1 MGPRAAKVPMPTSSP
16 TDLPPMVPRD
26 APSDDGAPSDLPSEV
41 RSDEAQ
47 DLQGE
52 SDPYEP
58 ILAWLR
64 GNAGLTPNAEAA
76 AHRARGMD
84 REPLPLILNR
94 LGAVSD
100 ADLQS
105 AFLAV
110 TDLAPAEGEV
120 TAADETGPTPAFMRA
135 HRLIVFASDPAPSA
149 LSIGMVDPLD
159 SQAIRGVR
167 FATGR
172 ELQLSVMRASEQ
184 RRLFAA
190 NFEDASA
197 SWTQEIAE
205 RDDER
210 TGVALEF
217 DRDAPV
223 ARRVAGWLAD
233 AVARRASDVHMEPRS
248 NVLCVRFRIDGVLH
262 TVAEEPIAAA
272 GSVIARI
279 KVLADLDLGER
290 RASQDGR
297 TTIVVGGRSIDLRVS
312 IVPSVN
318 GEAAVLRIL
327 DRNEVKLDFE
337 ALGFSAEERT
347 LLGRALKWPHGLF
360 LVTGPTGSGKTTTLY
375 AGLEAMRGTDRKV
388 LTIED
393 PVEYHFDH
401 VTQVQAAPKAGVTF
415 PGAIRSFLRQDPD
428 VILVGEI
435 RDGETAKAAVQAA
448 LTGHLV
454 LATLHAIDAPRAVPR
469 LLDMGV
475 EPFQL
480 AACFRGALSQRL
492 VRRLCPHCRRGRAPS
507 QAEREMLA
515 LTLDAQVFDAVG
527 CGRCLQS
534 GFLGRIVI
542 AEAFEAEDAFLN
554 HIRDVDAVVAAAETA
569 LKLRLR
575 DDGARKV
582 AAGVT
587 TSAEVLRAL
596 TG

>member
-1 MGPRAAKVPMPTSSP
+1 
-16 TDLPPMVPRD
+16 MVPRD
-26 APSDDGAPSDLPSEV
+26 APSEDLIPPDPHAVVASDAAELPVAP
-41 RSDEAQ
+41 A
-47 DLQGE
+47 
-52 SDPYEP
+52 DPYQPVLE
-58 ILAWLR
+58 WFR
-64 GNAGLTPNAEAA
+64 SNAGLTPNAEAA
-76 AHRARGMD
+76 AHRAKGID

-110 TDLAPAEGEV
+110 TGLGASEGEV
-120 TAADETGPTPAFMRA
+120 STQAEAMPTPAFMRA
-135 HRLIVFASDPAPSA
+135 HRLIVFASDPAPA
-149 LSIGMVDPLD
+149 PLLIGMVDPLD
-159 SQAIRGVR
+159 AQAVRGVR

-172 ELQLSVMRASEQ
+172 ALQVSVMRASEQ

-190 NFEDASA
+190 NYEDASA

-210 TGVALEF
+210 TETALEF

-233 AVARRASDVHMEPRS
+233 AVARRASDVHMEPRT

-290 RASQDGR
+290 RISQDGR
-297 TTIVVGGRSIDLRVS
+297 TTIVVGGRAIDLRVS

-327 DRNEVKLDFE
+327 DRNEVRLDFE
-337 ALGFSAEERT
+337 ALGFSDEERT
-347 LLGRALKWPHGLF
+347 LLSSALKWPHGLF

-375 AGLEAMRGTDRKV
+375 AGLEAMRGSGRKV

-415 PGAIRSFLRQDPD
+415 PGAIRAFLRQDPD

-492 VRRLCPHCRRGRAPS
+492 VRRLCPHCRRERAPS
-507 QAEREMLA
+507 QAERDMLGLSA
-515 LTLDAQVFDAVG
+515 DSPVFEATG

-534 GFLGRIVI
+534 GFLGRVVI
-542 AEAFEAEDAFLN
+542 AEAFEAHDDFLN
-554 HIRDVDAVVAAAETA
+554 HIRDVDAVVAAAETTLHSR
-569 LKLRLR
+569 LK
-575 DDGARKV
+575 DDGAAKI
-582 AAGVT
+582 ASGVT

>member
-1 MGPRAAKVPMPTSSP
+1 MA
-16 TDLPPMVPRD
+16 PRD
-26 APSDDGAPSDLPSEV
+26 AVSE
-41 RSDEAQ
+41 
-47 DLQGE
+47 E
-52 SDPYEP
+52 SDPPVPPVETLPDAATETLAQDDPYAP
-58 ILAWLR
+58 VLAWLR
-64 GNAGLTPNAEAA
+64 ANAGLSANAEAA
-76 AHRARGMD
+76 GIRARGID

-100 ADLQS
+100 SDLQS

-110 TDLAPAEGEV
+110 TGLGASEGEV
-120 TAADETGPTPAFMRA
+120 AEASESLPTPAFMRA
-135 HRLIVFASDPAPSA
+135 HRLLVLASDPAPA
-149 LSIGMVDPLD
+149 PLRVGLVDPLD
-159 SQAIRGVR
+159 AQAIRGVK

-172 ELQLSVMRASEQ
+172 ALQLSVMGASEQ

-190 NFEDASA
+190 AYEDASA
-197 SWTQEIAE
+197 SWRQEIAE
-205 RDDER
+205 RDDQR
-210 TGVALEF
+210 TETALEF

-233 AVARRASDVHMEPRS
+233 AVARRASDVHLEPRAS
-248 NVLCVRFRIDGVLH
+248 VLCVRFRIDGVLE
-262 TVAEEPIAAA
+262 TIAEEPVAAA

-290 RASQDGR
+290 RAAQDGR
-297 TTIVVGGRSIDLRVS
+297 TTIVVGGRAIDLRVS

-327 DRNEVKLDFE
+327 DRNEVKLDFA
-337 ALGFSAEERT
+337 ALGFSEPERE
-347 LLGRALKWPHGLF
+347 LLARALAWPHGLF

-375 AGLEAMRGTDRKV
+375 AGLEAMRGSLRKV

-393 PVEYHFDH
+393 PVEYHFEH

-415 PGAIRSFLRQDPD
+415 PGAIRAFLRQDPD

-492 VRRLCPHCRRGRAPS
+492 VRRLCPHCRRARAPS
-507 QAEREMLA
+507 QAERDKLGLA
-515 LTLDAQVFDAVG
+515 TDEDVFDAVG

-534 GFLGRIVI
+534 GFLGRVVI
-542 AEAFEAEDAFLN
+542 AEAFEADGAFLN
-554 HIRDVDAVVAAAETA
+554 HIRDVDGVVAAAEA
-569 LKLRLR
+569 SLRARLR
-575 DDGARKV
+575 DDGGRKV
-582 AAGVT
+582 AAGIT

>member
-1 MGPRAAKVPMPTSSP
+1 MTLAPPADQSMPDAASGDATPVAA
-16 TDLPPMVPRD
+16 TDVEASQPGRYD
-26 APSDDGAPSDLPSEV
+26 AVMD
-41 RSDEAQ
+41 
-47 DLQGE
+47 
-52 SDPYEP
+52 
-58 ILAWLR
+58 WLR
-64 GNAGLTPNAEAA
+64 QNCGLAPGAESAA
-76 AHRARGMD
+76 ERARGLELD
-84 REPLPLILNR
+84 ALPLVLNR

-105 AFLAV
+105 AFLA
-110 TDLAPAEGEV
+110 TTSFPAAEGDV
-120 TAADETGPTPAFMRA
+120 DTTCCGATPAFLRS
-135 HRLIVFASDPAPSA
+135 HRCLVLLGEPAPAPLAVA
-149 LSIGMVDPLD
+149 LVDPLD
-159 SQAIRGVR
+159 DETLRGLR

-172 ELQLSVMRASEQ
+172 ELAVSVIRAAEQ
-184 RRLFAA
+184 RRLFAKH
-190 NFEDASA
+190 FEDNAS
-197 SWTQEIAE
+197 SWSQEIAE
-205 RDDER
+205 RDETR
-210 TGVALEF
+210 TESALEF

-223 ARRVAGWLAD
+223 ARRVASWLAD
-233 AVARRASDVHMEPRS
+233 AVARRASDVHIEPRS
-248 NVLCVRFRIDGVLH
+248 NTLCVRFRIDGALQ
-262 TVAEEPIAAA
+262 TVSEEPLAAA
-272 GSVIARI
+272 SSVIARI

-297 TTIVVGGRSIDLRVS
+297 TTIVVGGRAIDLRVS
-312 IVPSVN
+312 IVPSVH

-327 DRNEVKLDFE
+327 DRNEVRLDFD
-337 ALGFSAEERT
+337 ALGFGAQE
-347 LLGRALKWPHGLF
+347 RALLERALRWPHGLF
-360 LVTGPTGSGKTTTLY
+360 LVTGPTGSGKTTTMY
-375 AGLEAMRGTDRKV
+375 AGLEAMRASLRKV

-415 PGAIRSFLRQDPD
+415 PSAIRAFLRQDPD

-435 RDGETAKAAVQAA
+435 RDGETARAAVQAA

-480 AACFRGALSQRL
+480 AACFRGAASQRL
-492 VRRLCPHCRRGRAPS
+492 VRRLCPHCRR
-507 QAEREMLA
+507 ERPASRVERD
-515 LTLDAQVFDAVG
+515 TLHLPEQGVVFDAVG

-542 AEAFEAEDAFLN
+542 SEAFEADDIFLN
-554 HIRDVDAVVAAAETA
+554 QIRDRGSVAEAAEVA
-569 LKLRLR
+569 LPSRLL

-596 TG
+596 SG